1 MRTSPVPSGFRP
13 AIAAFL
19 MWMAALGAV
28 VSAARLG
35 QETLGGWSTYVSAT
49 EDRVRRELESPRG
62 FLVMDFLE
70 PEEAAAGRRQ
80 VLDDGVVLMRKMQ
93 TSDSQGRRI
102 TVPGALVH
110 HWRGA
115 VFIPGVTVRQL
126 LVELQSHAPEQEDVL
141 RSSILERGPDR
152 MRVYMRLQRRKIVTA
167 TYNTEHVVTFT
178 RFGATRAASVSTAT
192 RIAEVSDPD
201 TPDERELPLG
211 EDRGFLWRLNSYWRY
226 EEVAGGVIA
235 ECESISLS
243 RDVPSFAR
251 ILVNPLIQS
260 TAQES
265 LTRALLSLKASLAK
279 A

>member
-19 MWMAALGAV
+19 MWIAALGAV

-62 FLVMDFLE
+62 FLVMDFLD

-243 RDVPSFAR
+243 RDVPSFVR
-251 ILVNPLIQS
+251 YVVSPLVES
-260 TAQES
+260 TARES
-265 LTRALLSLKASLAK
+265 MERTLVTLRARWRA
-279 A
+279 

>member
-13 AIAAFL
+13 AITAFL
-19 MWMAALGAV
+19 VWIAALGAV

-35 QETLGGWSTYVSAT
+35 QETIGGWSTYVSAT

-62 FLVMDFLE
+62 FLVMDFLD

-93 TSDSQGRRI
+93 ASDSQGRRI

-211 EDRGFLWRLNSYWRY
+211 DDRGFLWRLNSYWRY

-243 RDVPSFAR
+243 REVPSFVR
-251 ILVNPLIQS
+251 YVVSQLVES
-260 TAQES
+260 TARES
-265 LTRALLSLKASLAK
+265 MERTLVTLRARWRA
-279 A
+279 

>member
-1 MRTSPVPSGFRP
+1 LRTSPVPSGFRP

-243 RDVPSFAR
+243 RDVPSFVR
-251 ILVNPLIQS
+251 YVVSPLVES
-260 TAQES
+260 TARES
-265 LTRALLSLKASLAK
+265 MERTLVTLRARWRA
-279 A
+279 